1 MLYSSLYGCE
11 IITMATEYIW
21 DPSTNSASEVTRG
34 QNNVDPELPS
44 LEEINQR
51 QLNTAAKGL
60 GQRAARAHQSSAG
73 ETDNLQA
80 ESTLLELQR
89 ELSNETD
96 PLKQQIILSKCEAL
110 ASGLVGGKPEPLKA
124 PGEPSQEEAKD
135 EWFEQYKDTNPGI
148 EDALNYASTV
158 MGNDLIEPLNDLIS
172 SDDEEVRVG
181 ALRTVEHLHKNPQNF
196 ISAEES
202 DGISEQLE
210 AEIASEYGESL
221 AHAVSVLGNGVASQT
236 ISSQDALRVASKD
249 PNLLN
254 VLYQLA
260 SSGRIRIAL

>member
-1 MLYSSLYGCE
+1 ME
-11 IITMATEYIW
+11 IQY
-21 DPSTNSASEVTRG
+21 DPSTGSANIVQRG
-34 QNNVDPELPS
+34 SNNQPDPELPT
-44 LEEINQR
+44 LEEVNQR

-73 ETDNLQA
+73 DTDKLQA

-89 ELSNETD
+89 ELSRESD
-96 PLKQQIILSKCEAL
+96 PLKQRILLAKCESL
-110 ASGLVGGKPEPLKA
+110 AGGLVGDPAEPMTV
-124 PGEPSQEEAKD
+124 QENIDEVPTSTDDKD
-135 EWFEQYKDTNPGI
+135 EWFAQYKDSNPGI
-148 EDALNYASTV
+148 DEALEYAGSV
-158 MGNDLIEPLNDLIS
+158 MGEELAPAINNLIE

-221 AHAVSVLGNGVASQT
+221 AHAVSVLGNGVASGT
-236 ISSQDALRVASKD
+236 ISSQEALRTASKD
-249 PNLLN
+249 PVLLN
-254 VLYQLA
+254 TLYQLA